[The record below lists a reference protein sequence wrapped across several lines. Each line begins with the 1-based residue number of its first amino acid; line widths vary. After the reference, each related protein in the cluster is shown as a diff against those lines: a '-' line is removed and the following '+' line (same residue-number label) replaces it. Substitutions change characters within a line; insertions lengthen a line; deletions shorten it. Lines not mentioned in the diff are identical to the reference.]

1 MEVALKNLASEDMDR
16 PLFTDINN
24 SIHNSLYNNLR
35 NSLYNRLGHKIYNP
49 KFDQNMLRIE

>member
-1 MEVALKNLASEDMDR
+1 MEVVAARILRKKKNASEDMDR

-35 NSLYNRLGHKIYNP
+35 NSLYNRLGHKI
-49 KFDQNMLRIE
+49 